1 MNPTSGAASTRSTLL
16 SVEDQYN
23 KRIDDDISKLVDCFA
38 DIVKI
43 GEITEKDKF
52 KVYQEGYQIESQAAQ
67 IVRSTESLFGLIKE
81 LKQYL
86 LLNDTSALM
95 RREEQRSEE
104 LVGQTTEIK
113 QKILDLRKEITSAIY
128 EMESVYY
135 RSLTD

>member
-1 MNPTSGAASTRSTLL
+1 MAGYMNPTSGTASTRSTLL

-23 KRIDDDISKLVDCFA
+23 KRIDDDISKL
-38 DIVKI
+38 
-43 GEITEKDKF
+43 ITEKDKF

-95 RREEQRSEE
+95 RREEERSEE